1 MGWNRADMNNRYTTQ
16 QDYLRAQIDDL
27 MQET

>member
-1 MGWNRADMNNRYTTQ
+1 MGWNRADMTNRQTMQ
-16 QDYLRAQIDDL
+16 EDSLRAQIDDL